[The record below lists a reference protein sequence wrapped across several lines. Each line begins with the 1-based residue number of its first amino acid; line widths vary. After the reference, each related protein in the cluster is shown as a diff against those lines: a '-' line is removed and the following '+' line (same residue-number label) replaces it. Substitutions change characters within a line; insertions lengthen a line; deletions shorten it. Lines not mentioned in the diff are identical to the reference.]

1 MCNTGPSLALR
12 SWLICTPSP
21 ACCPALLRSARLA
34 TLQREEGKERKGKPQ
49 GAIQHPLGVLSHW
62 VGVLWSSSNKQR
74 CVCQQRFPKE
84 LRRSKRAGI
93 PTCGPPLFLLP
104 LFLLLLLLLLLLH
117 SHLPLPSA
125 RRAGRFLEE
134 WKFTEEWQPFQS
146 CSIKHYGSSSSSSS
160 SSSNVFKD
168 VIWLKRET
176 CRGRAPAYSC
186 FLLTSSKTD
195 NTHTHTHTH
204 TQRFLL
210 TVVSL
215 EKLWTAKHTGESWVW
230 KRRGKIKFPE
240 YNHTHSEVCVSV
252 QRQGLSELSGKKT
265 QLYSFT
271 IKMGGA
277 VMPRGSWKSYS
288 QITHL
293 SKLIGKQIET

>member
-104 LFLLLLLLLLLLH
+104 LFLLLLLLLLLH

-146 CSIKHYGSSSSSSS
+146 CSIKHYGSSSSSS
-160 SSSNVFKD
+160 NVFKD
-168 VIWLKRET
+168 VIYTFLQIFKNEKRNMPRPCT
-176 CRGRAPAYSC
+176 GILIHVFCSHLQRQ
-186 FLLTSSKTD
+186 T
-195 NTHTHTHTH
+195 THTHTHTH
-204 TQRFLL
+204 THTTLPADCCVPGETLNSETHWR
-210 TVVSL
+210 
-215 EKLWTAKHTGESWVW
+215 KLGM
-230 KRRGKIKFPE
+230 
-240 YNHTHSEVCVSV
+240 
-252 QRQGLSELSGKKT
+252 KKT
-265 QLYSFT
+265 
-271 IKMGGA
+271 
-277 VMPRGSWKSYS
+277 R
-288 QITHL
+288 
-293 SKLIGKQIET
+293 EN